1 LAIAL
6 NARLNR
12 VVHWNARI
20 PSVASDCKGDT
31 TMQIYGPSQLHGAQS
46 INGPHTTRTAPAS
59 GSSSSNPISDQ
70 LDISQ
75 AGQLA
80 ARLSDV
86 PDIRADRV
94 SQIREALA
102 NGTYES
108 DDKLNTALDRL
119 LDEIA

>member
-1 LAIAL
+1 
-6 NARLNR
+6 
-12 VVHWNARI
+12 
-20 PSVASDCKGDT
+20 
-31 TMQIYGPSQLHGAQS
+31 MQIYGPSQLHGAQS